1 MNKIEELVNQ
11 LEGTESIEFSKT
23 DNGYRLDLH
32 LTNWYKPIYGTTVND
47 CIKDGIN
54 FIKENCHDKN

>member
-1 MNKIEELVNQ
+1 MEELVDL

-32 LTNWYKPIYGTTVND
+32 LTNWYKPIYCESVNE
-47 CIKDGIN
+47 CVTEAIN
-54 FIKENCHDKN
+54 FIKEKSKNWHDFC